1 MSEEGDILLLANDS
15 CAEQLGERLGRRRL
29 RAVAEPYEALLQ
41 MGKRQWP
48 TVLLTAP
55 RPDFA
60 GLCRASRRLQSGGRL
75 FGLCPPAAEPDVRP
89 LRGGVLDDYFI
100 LPLSVRDAGR
110 LRRLDEPTGEHS
122 PEPAGQGALSPAEIS
137 ELLRA
142 AKNLQTLEDHL
153 AAMVARLVPA
163 EVQWQDAPADDGE
176 CLLRMETEPTRLLV
190 TDNHSPSPTDAAEVK
205 LAELRELLPALTGAA
220 KRAQALHRL
229 AITDHLT
236 GAYNRRYFYHLTDRI
251 LDRAAEE
258 DFRVTLL
265 LWDIDDF
272 KRYNDTYGYAAG
284 DEILRETV
292 ELMKRITRS
301 HDIVARIGGD
311 EFAVLF
317 WDPDPPR
324 VPDSRP
330 IETAYALAN
339 RFRTAVVNHNFHR
352 LGPEQ
357 RGSLTISGGL
367 ASFPRDGRACRELLA
382 SANEALKQGKLSGK
396 NAIHL
401 IGGQEHGSINHP

>member
-1 MSEEGDILLLANDS
+1 MTDTGNILLLADGS
-15 CAEQLGERLGRRRL
+15 CAERLADRLGRERL
-29 RAVAEPYEALLQ
+29 SAVAEPYEALLE
-41 MGKRQWP
+41 MGKRQWSA
-48 TVLLTAP
+48 VLLTAP

-60 GLCRASRRLQSGGRL
+60 GLCRASRRLQSSGRL
-75 FGLCPPAAEPDVRP
+75 YGLCPPAAEPDVRP
-89 LRGGVLDDYFI
+89 LRGGVLDDYYI
-100 LPLSVRDAGR
+100 LPLSVRDAGH
-110 LRRLDEPTGEHS
+110 LRRLDEDS
-122 PEPAGQGALSPAEIS
+122 QKPAPDNTGQGALSAAEIS
-137 ELLRA
+137 ELVRA
-142 AKNLQTLEDHL
+142 ARNVELLEDHL
-153 AAMVARLVPA
+153 ARFVGRLVSGD
-163 EVQWQDAPADDGE
+163 VHWQEAPAPEGVE
-176 CLLRMETEPTRLLV
+176 CLLEMEADPPRVLV
-190 TDNHSPSPTDAAEVK
+190 ADGASPRPASRAK
-205 LAELRELLPALTGAA
+205 LAELRELLPALAGTAR
-220 KRAQALHRL
+220 RAQALHRL
-229 AITDHLT
+229 AVTDHLT

-251 LDRAAEE
+251 LAQAGEAG
-258 DFRVTLL
+258 FRVTLL

-292 ELMKRITRS
+292 VLMKRITRS

-339 RFRTAVVNHNFHR
+339 RFRKTVVNHDFHR

-367 ASFPRDGRACRELLA
+367 AGFPRDGRTCRELLA
-382 SANEALKQGKLSGK
+382 SADKALKQGKLSGK

-401 IGGQEHGSINHP
+401 IG

>member
-1 MSEEGDILLLANDS
+1 MTDGGNILLLADDTRAAGI
-15 CAEQLGERLGRRRL
+15 AERVGGEG
-29 RAVAEPYEALLQ
+29 VWTVSEPYDALLE
-41 MGKRQWP
+41 MGKSHWSA
-48 TVLLTAP
+48 VLLTAP

-60 GLCRASRRLQSGGRL
+60 GLCRAARRLQKSGRL
-75 FGLCPPAAEPDVRP
+75 YGLCPPSAEPDVRP
-89 LRGGVLDDYFI
+89 LRGGALDDYFI
-100 LPLSVRDAGR
+100 LPLSARDAGH
-110 LRRLDEPTGEHS
+110 LRQLREQTGTTS
-122 PEPAGQGALSPAEIS
+122 QPEQGGGALSADEIS
-137 ELLRA
+137 ELLRS
-142 AKNLQTLEDHL
+142 AKNVESLEQWL
-153 AAMVARLVPA
+153 ADFVARLIGA
-163 EVQWQDAPADDGE
+163 EVYWRDGAADEEDTLLEIDGE
-176 CLLRMETEPTRLLV
+176 RRRVLV
-190 TDNHSPSPTDAAEVK
+190 ADGARPAPDAAVRTK
-205 LAELRELLPALTGAA
+205 LAELAELMPAVTATA
-220 KRAQALHRL
+220 RRAEALHRL

-251 LDRAAEE
+251 LAQADGS

-292 ELMKRITRS
+292 QLIKRITRS

-317 WDPDPPR
+317 WDPEPPR
-324 VPDSRP
+324 RPDSHP
-330 IETAYALAN
+330 IETPHALAN
-339 RFRTAVVNHNFHR
+339 RFRQAVANHSFRR

-367 ASFPRDGRACRELLA
+367 AKFPRDGRTCRELLA
-382 SANEALKQGKLSGK
+382 AADRALKQGKFSGK

-401 IGGQEHGSINHP
+401 IGG